1 MKWTNDQRAAI
12 EARGAHV
19 LVSAAAGSGKTAVL
33 VERLSSRL
41 LDETDELTADRM
53 LVVTFTNAAAAEM
66 KRRIAKALEEALRQD
81 PANDYIRKQRQML
94 NRALIT
100 TIHSFCLEV
109 IRENYYLLDLDPAF
123 KIAEERDLVLL
134 QDDVLEEVLEEEYG
148 KQDADFF
155 ALVDAYT
162 SDRGDSEMEDLVL
175 GLYQYSRT
183 LPDPDAYLDQLIS
196 MYQFGED
203 PDDESILREYGDLL
217 WRDIEKAIRAL
228 RRLEAELRIA
238 GYEAQSENV
247 RQAIFPFEQIEG
259 EKIVWSEL
267 ETAARAMKFGTMKAV
282 PRKEEHHIYHE
293 VLKPAYDQAKKRL
306 TAAVEQART
315 SGADLLESVSMQK
328 PLVETLVRTV
338 RTFSV
343 AYEQAKRD
351 RSFVDFSDLE
361 HYALAILRENG
372 QPSAVAAL
380 YKERFVEVLVDEY
393 QDTNEIQET
402 MINLVANEVEHI
414 GNLFMVGDIKQSIYR
429 FRHAEPGLFI
439 DKATRFKQP
448 QTGQRIDLSQ
458 NFRSRSEVLH
468 GINDLF
474 VQLMDE
480 EVGEIEYDEA
490 AQLVPGRE
498 YEPIPAE
505 PEWILVDGKS
515 LDLSKQE
522 VEGRAIATRI
532 LELVSGDEP
541 FKVTD
546 ESTGQLRNCEYRDI
560 VILVRSK
567 KERVEQLMDI
577 LTQYNIPAYTDSDGG
592 YFQATEIRM
601 MLALLKVID
610 NPLQDIPLA
619 GALRSPMFR
628 FTDEALAQIRL
639 ESEESF
645 YEALKAKADDADE
658 LGLKCASFL
667 DRLSDWRTFAR
678 NHSLSELIQQL
689 FNDTGFYDF
698 AGGLPGGKGR
708 QENLKALYDRALSY
722 ERSGYRGL
730 YRFLRVMDR
739 LQDTGEDLSE
749 ARSLGDEENVVRIMT
764 VHKSKGLEFP
774 VTIVAQLGKQFNKR
788 DQMQRVIFHKRYGI
802 SLDAIDVITRT
813 KSETFVKEMI
823 RRDLDATMKAEE
835 MRVLYVA
842 LTRAKEKLILVG
854 TVGEPTKH
862 LQQWLNIEQ
871 TGDLLEADARR
882 DAKTYLDWIAPA
894 LLKLQGAAAFIESF
908 GFTAVTP
915 FPESTKWTYRMIGET
930 DLAEVA
936 TLQEM
941 MAQLHHV
948 QQFEAI
954 DFPIQ
959 DEEKVVDAVHRA
971 LAYQYPAKDAVKTAA
986 KQTVTELK
994 RAMQLEQALFED
1006 PIRSVDTPYREPKWR
1021 QVKQTGAERGTTL
1034 HLIFQLADPSKS
1046 IDEQINRWEE
1056 QGMLSPVEAETARLA
1071 KPDIEAFFQTDVGV
1085 ALSKA
1090 LQNGT
1095 AWRELPFTYTVP
1107 AERVNPTGTF
1117 ADEHVLIQGIIDC
1130 LYFDGTSYVLLDYK
1144 SDAVLYQSDSRE
1156 SAHDRLRERY
1166 AIQLQLYR
1174 EAIETIWNI
1183 RVDRTIIYSLDLQEI
1198 VTVNI
1203 SSE

>member
-1 MKWTNDQRAAI
+1 MTVKWTNDQFAAI
-12 EARGAHV
+12 EARGSHV

-66 KRRIAKALEEALRQD
+66 KRRIAKALEEALRDD
-81 PANDYIRKQRQML
+81 PTNEYVRKQRQML

-148 KQDADFF
+148 KQDTDFF

-162 SDRGDSEMEDLVL
+162 SDRGDSEIEDLIL
-175 GLYQYSRT
+175 GLYHYART
-183 LPDPDAYLDQLIS
+183 LPNPDAYLDKLVS
-196 MYQFGED
+196 MYTFGED
-203 PDDESILREYGDLL
+203 PDEEAILIEFGQML
-217 WRDIEKAIRAL
+217 WHDIEKAVRDL
-228 RRLEAELRIA
+228 RKLEAELRVA
-238 GYEAQSENV
+238 GYEPQSENI
-247 RQAIFPFEQIEG
+247 RQAIFPFEQLEG
-259 EKIVWSEL
+259 ETIVWSEL

-282 PRKEEHHIYHE
+282 PKKEEHQIYHE
-293 VLKPAYDQAKKRL
+293 VLKPAYDQAKKKL
-306 TAAVEQART
+306 TAAVEQARV
-315 SGADLLESVSMQK
+315 SGADLLESVSMQQ

-338 RTFSV
+338 RAFGQ

-351 RSFVDFSDLE
+351 RAFVDFSDLE
-361 HYALAILRENG
+361 HYALAILRQDG
-372 QPSAVAAL
+372 GPSDVAAL
-380 YKERFVEVLVDEY
+380 YKERFAEVLVDEY

-402 MINLVANEVEHI
+402 IINLVANEREEI

-439 DKATRFKQP
+439 DKATRFRQAN
-448 QTGQRIDLSQ
+448 TGKRIDLSQ
-458 NFRSRSEVLH
+458 NFRSRAEVLH

-480 EVGEIEYDEA
+480 EVGEIAYDEA

-498 YEPIPAE
+498 YEPIPAD
-505 PEWILVDGKS
+505 PEFILVDGAS
-515 LDLSKQE
+515 RELSKQE

-601 MLALLKVID
+601 ILALLKVID

-628 FTDEALAQIRL
+628 FDDSELARIRL
-639 ESEESF
+639 ESEDSF
-645 YEALKAKADDADE
+645 YEALKAKADDDDE
-658 LGLKCASFL
+658 LGVKCGEML
-667 DRLSDWRTFAR
+667 DRLSRWRTYAR

-698 AGGLPGGKGR
+698 SGGLPGGKGR

-788 DQMQRVIFHKRYGI
+788 DQMQRVIFHKQYGI
-802 SLDAIDVITRT
+802 SLDAIDVVTRT

-854 TVGEPTKH
+854 TVGEPLKH
-862 LQQWLNIEQ
+862 LQQWLQ
-871 TGDLLEADARR
+871 VGQSGDLLASEARR
-882 DAKTYLDWIAPA
+882 EAKTYLDWIAPA
-894 LLKLQGAAAFIESF
+894 LLRLPSAASFIESF
-908 GFTAVTP
+908 GFTVPST
-915 FPESTKWTYRMIGET
+915 FQESTSWIYRVIGEA
-930 DLAEVA
+930 DLAEIA

-948 QQFEAI
+948 QRFEAI

-959 DEEKVVDAVHRA
+959 NEEETIRAVQQALTYEYPAQDAVR
-971 LAYQYPAKDAVKTAA
+971 TAA

-994 RAMQLEQALFED
+994 RAMQLEQAAFED
-1006 PIRSVDTPYREPKWR
+1006 PVRPVDTPYREPKWR

-1034 HLIFQLADPSKS
+1034 HLIFQLADPNQP
-1046 IDEQINRWEE
+1046 IVDQINQWEM
-1056 QGMLSPVEAETARLA
+1056 QGMLSPIEAETARLA
-1071 KPDIEAFFQTDVGV
+1071 IPDIEMFFQTEVGQ
-1085 ALSKA
+1085 ALAGA
-1090 LQNGT
+1090 LERGT

-1107 AERVNPTGTF
+1107 AERVNPDGHFT
-1117 ADEHVLIQGIIDC
+1117 DEYVLIQGIIDC
-1130 LYFDGTSYVLLDYK
+1130 LYFDGDSYVLLDYK
-1144 SDAVLYQSDSRE
+1144 SDAVTHLSDSRE
-1156 SAHDRLRERY
+1156 EAHERLRDRY

-1183 RVDRTIIYSLDLQEI
+1183 RVERTLIYSLDLQEI
-1198 VTVNI
+1198 VTM
-1203 SSE
+1203 STK

>member
-1 MKWTNDQRAAI
+1 MKWTSDQQAAI
-12 EARGAHV
+12 DARGSHV

-33 VERLSSRL
+33 VERLASRL
-41 LDETDELTADRM
+41 LDEADELTADRM

-66 KRRIAKALEEALRQD
+66 KRRIAKALDQALREH
-81 PANDYIRKQRQML
+81 PENDYIRKQRQML

-134 QDDVLEEVLEEEYG
+134 QDDVLEDVLEAEYG
-148 KQDADFF
+148 KQDNAFF

-162 SDRGDSEMEDLVL
+162 SDRGDSEIEELIL
-175 GLYQYSRT
+175 GLYQYART
-183 LPDPDAYLDQLIS
+183 LPDPEAYLDELVS
-196 MYQFGED
+196 LYQFEGD
-203 PDDESILREYGDLL
+203 PDEERLLVEFGQLL
-217 WRDIEKAIRAL
+217 WVDIEKALRQL
-228 RRLEAELRIA
+228 RRVAIELRLA

-247 RQAIFPFEQIEG
+247 SKAIFPFQNIDEDTL
-259 EKIVWSEL
+259 KWSEL
-267 ETAARAMKFGTMKAV
+267 ETASRAVKFGTMKSV
-282 PRKEEHHIYHE
+282 QKKDEHHIYHT

-306 TAAVEQART
+306 VDAVGQASV
-315 SGADLLESVSMQK
+315 SGADHLDVLLSQR

-338 RTFSV
+338 RTFGA

-351 RSFVDFSDLE
+351 RAFVDFSDLE
-361 HYALAILRENG
+361 HYALAILRDG
-372 QPSAVAAL
+372 DAPSSVASL
-380 YKERFVEVLVDEY
+380 YKQRFAEVLVDEY

-402 MINLVANEVEHI
+402 IIGLVSNESEQL

-429 FRHAEPGLFI
+429 FRHAEPRLFI
-439 DKATRFKQP
+439 EKATRFKQAGS
-448 QTGQRIDLSQ
+448 GQRIDLSQ

-474 VQLMDE
+474 IQLMDE
-480 EVGEIEYDEA
+480 EVSEIEYDEA
-490 AQLVPGRE
+490 ARLVPGRA
-498 YEPIPAE
+498 YEELEAS
-505 PEWILVDGKS
+505 PELLIVNGES
-515 LDLSKQE
+515 RDLSKQE
-522 VEGRAIATRI
+522 LEGRAIATRI

-546 ESTGQLRNCEYRDI
+546 EATGLLRSCEYRDI

-601 MLALLKVID
+601 MLSLLKLID

-619 GALRSPMFR
+619 GALRSPMFG
-628 FTDEALAQIRL
+628 FTDQELAKIRL
-639 ESEESF
+639 ESEASF
-645 YEALKAKADDADE
+645 FDALKAKADDDDE
-658 LGLKCASFL
+658 LGLKCGDVL
-667 DRLSDWRTFAR
+667 DQLSEWRTFAR
-678 NHSLSELIQQL
+678 NHSLSELIQQV

-708 QENLKALYDRALSY
+708 QENLKALYDRSLSY

-739 LQDTGEDLSE
+739 LQDNGEDLSE
-749 ARSLGDEENVVRIMT
+749 ARSLGEEENVVRIMT

-802 SLDAIDVITRT
+802 SLDAIDVVTRT
-813 KSETFVKEMI
+813 RTETFVKEMI

-854 TVGEPTKH
+854 TVAEPVK
-862 LQQWLNIEQ
+862 QINQWLQVEA
-871 TGDLLEADARR
+871 TGETLSADARR
-882 DAKTYLDWIAPA
+882 EAKTYLDWVAPA
-894 LLKLQGAAAFIESF
+894 LLKLEGAVPFIEEMGLPVFSPIREA
-908 GFTAVTP
+908 TN
-915 FPESTKWTYRMIGET
+915 WTYRIIGQD

-936 TLQEM
+936 TLQAM

-954 DFPIQ
+954 DFPVK
-959 DEEKVVDAVHRA
+959 DEEATIQVVNRA
-971 LAYQYPAKDAVKTAA
+971 FSYSYPAQAATETAA

-994 RAMQLEQALFED
+994 RAMQLEQAAFED
-1006 PIRSVDTPYREPKWR
+1006 TFRPSDTPYREPKWK
-1021 QVKQTGAERGTTL
+1021 QTKQTGAERGTTL
-1034 HLIFQLADPSKS
+1034 HLIFQLFEPTEPLDIQ
-1046 IDEQINRWEE
+1046 IDRWENN
-1056 QGMLSPVEAETARLA
+1056 GMLGPIEAETARLA
-1071 KPDIEAFFQTDVGV
+1071 LPEIESFFNSEIGR
-1085 ALSKA
+1085 ALSEA
-1090 LQNGT
+1090 LQAGRG
-1095 AWRELPFTYTVP
+1095 WRELPFTYTVP
-1107 AERVNPTGTF
+1107 AERVNPTATF
-1117 ADEHVLIQGIIDC
+1117 TDEHVLIQGIIDC
-1130 LYFDGTSYVLLDYK
+1130 LFFDGETYVLLDYK
-1144 SDAVLYQSDSRE
+1144 SDSVLFTSASRE
-1156 SAHDRLRERY
+1156 EARQLLRDRY
-1166 AIQLQLYR
+1166 TVQLSLYR
-1174 EAIETIWNI
+1174 EAIESIWNI
-1183 RVDRTIIYSLDLQEI
+1183 QVGTTVIYSLELQE
-1198 VTVNI
+1198 TVVL
-1203 SSE
+1203 